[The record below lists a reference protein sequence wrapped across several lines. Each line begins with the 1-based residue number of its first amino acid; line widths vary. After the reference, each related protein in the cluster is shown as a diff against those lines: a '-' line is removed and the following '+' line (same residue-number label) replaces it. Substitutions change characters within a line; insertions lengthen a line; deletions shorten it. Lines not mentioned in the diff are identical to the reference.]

1 MCKGKC
7 RRRVKSPLKV
17 GDLVQIELGK
27 DKYKNALVTKRQDDK
42 IVFVRCVVGKESI
55 EYKMMEKYL
64 FTLNKTCCPI
74 V

>member
-7 RRRVKSPLKV
+7 RQKVKSSVKL
-17 GDLVQIELGK
+17 GDLVQIRTGK
-27 DKYKNALVTKRQDDK
+27 DKYLNALVTKRFNNK

-64 FTLNKTCCPI
+64 YTLNKKCCPI